1 MTFLDSPSTNYPY
14 ISTMNDIAHRTA
26 WLMLLVIG
34 MMIGTASTAHAQID
48 KLPHPDT
55 TSGNF
60 FGVAVSIDGNRAL
73 VGASSENTCDTN
85 AGAAYLFERN
95 TDTDR
100 WHEIAKLVPDDC
112 QSGLYF
118 GRSVSLSGDQ
128 ALVAA
133 ANVITASKRPNAAYV
148 FERDSTGTW
157 NQTAR
162 LTADT
167 KEEEGPF
174 AASVSLDGDRALV
187 TTWGDPSD
195 EKYSGAAYIY
205 ERDATT
211 GRWVKTARLTGSR
224 GIQAGIFGG
233 AAALDGDRVVVAA
246 SSYFQRH
253 PGSIYIFERDAATG
267 QWFEAAHFGDIDDF
281 FVSVDIDGDRVLV
294 GESKDGRRETGAATL
309 YSRNA
314 EGVWR
319 LDATLRAPTP
329 YDHGGFG
336 SAVSLAGNR
345 ALVVA
350 YEEQLRRDDN
360 IDRVVHIFQY
370 DEATDTWAYKSIVDI
385 GKWAFGA
392 SVDSDGTVAIIGHA
406 SGADPG
412 AAYVV
417 WLR

>member
-1 MTFLDSPSTNYPY
+1 M
-14 ISTMNDIAHRTA
+14 
-26 WLMLLVIG
+26 LMGAAL
-34 MMIGTASTAHAQID
+34 MIGAASTARAQID

-60 FGVAVSIDGNRAL
+60 FGVAVSIDGSRAL
-73 VGASSENTCDTN
+73 VGASSEESCDST

-95 TDTDR
+95 ADTDH
-100 WHEIAKLVPDDC
+100 WYEVSKLVPDDC
-112 QSGLYF
+112 LTGLFF
-118 GRSVSLSGDQ
+118 GRSVALSGDR

-133 ANVITASKRPNAAYV
+133 ANEFYASKSNAAYI
-148 FERDSTGTW
+148 FERDSSGTW
-157 NQTAR
+157 NQTAK
-162 LTADT
+162 LTT
-167 KEEEGPF
+167 TSEEEEGPF

-195 EKYSGAAYIY
+195 GKHGGAAYIY
-205 ERDATT
+205 ERDPTS
-211 GRWVKTARLTGSR
+211 GRWVKKARLTGSR

-233 AAALDGDRVVVAA
+233 AAALDGDRAVVAA
-246 SSYFQRH
+246 SSYFRRH
-253 PGSIYIFERDAATG
+253 PGSIYIFERDAASG
-267 QWFEAAHFGDIDDF
+267 EWFEAAHFGDIDDF
-281 FVSVDIDGDRVLV
+281 FISVDIDGDRVLV
-294 GESKDGRRETGAATL
+294 GESKDGRRERGAATL
-309 YSRNA
+309 YTRDA

-350 YEEQLRRDDN
+350 YDEQLRLDYN
-360 IDRVVHIFQY
+360 IDRVVHIYKY
-370 DEATDTWAYKSIVDI
+370 DEDTDTWAYQGIVDI

-392 SVDSDGTVAIIGHA
+392 SVDTDGKVAIIGHA
-406 SGADPG
+406 SDADPG

-417 WLR
+417 RLR

>member
-1 MTFLDSPSTNYPY
+1 M
-14 ISTMNDIAHRTA
+14 
-26 WLMLLVIG
+26 MLVG
-34 MMIGTASTAHAQID
+34 AMMIGAASTAHAQID

-73 VGASSENTCDTN
+73 VGASSEDTCDTN

-95 TDTDR
+95 ADTDH
-100 WHEIAKLVPDDC
+100 WYEVAKLVPDDC
-112 QSGLYF
+112 LTGLFF
-118 GRSVSLSGDQ
+118 GRSVALSGDR

-133 ANVITASKRPNAAYV
+133 ANEFYASKSNAAYL

-167 KEEEGPF
+167 EEEEGPF

-309 YSRNA
+309 YTRDA
-314 EGVWR
+314 EGAWR

-360 IDRVVHIFQY
+360 IDRVVHIFEY
-370 DEATDTWAYKSIVDI
+370 DEATDTWAYQSIVDI
-385 GKWAFGA
+385 GEWAFGA
-392 SVDSDGTVAIIGHA
+392 AVDSDGTVAIIGHA

-412 AAYVV
+412 AAYIV

>member
-1 MTFLDSPSTNYPY
+1 MK
-14 ISTMNDIAHRTA
+14 DIAHRTA
-26 WLMLLVIG
+26 GLMLLMAG
-34 MMIGTASTAHAQID
+34 LTAASTAHAQID

-73 VGASSENTCDTN
+73 VGASSEDSCDTN

-95 TDTDR
+95 TDTDHWR
-100 WHEIAKLVPDDC
+100 EVAKLSPDDC
-112 QSGLYF
+112 LTGLFF
-118 GRSVSLSGDQ
+118 GRSVSLSGDR

-133 ANVITASKRPNAAYV
+133 ANEFYASKSNAAYV

-162 LTADT
+162 LISATE
-167 KEEEGPF
+167 EEEGPF
-174 AASVSLDGDRALV
+174 AASVSLDGDRALI

-195 EKYSGAAYIY
+195 GKHGGAAYIY
-205 ERDATT
+205 ERDAAS
-211 GRWVKTARLTGSR
+211 GRWLKTARLTGSR

-233 AAALDGDRVVVAA
+233 AAALDGDRAVVAA
-246 SSYFQRH
+246 SSYFRRR

-267 QWFEAAHFGDIDDF
+267 EWFEAAHFGDIDDF

-294 GESKDGRRETGAATL
+294 GESKDGRRERGAATL
-309 YSRNA
+309 YTRDA

-350 YEEQLRRDDN
+350 YDEQLRLDYN
-360 IDRVVHIFQY
+360 IDRVVHVYKY
-370 DEATDTWAYKSIVDI
+370 DEATGTWVYQSIVDI
-385 GKWAFGA
+385 GQWAFGA

-406 SGADPG
+406 SEADPG